1 MYDLTALR
9 EEFPVLE
16 EVIYL
21 DNAAT
26 TQTPVRSVEAI
37 CDFFYEYAGNYG
49 RGTHRLARETTIRCE
64 ESREELATFLGAYP
78 EQIIWTG
85 NTTGA
90 INLVSQGFSWKKGD
104 EVLCTALEHH
114 SNLLPWMALKK
125 RGVKIGIIPQESGYV
140 DPDSVSDM
148 ITGKTRVV
156 AVTQMTNVTGTIQ
169 PVDEIADIAHDAGAV
184 IVVDGAQSLG
194 HIPVDITKMD
204 YLAIAGHKGLLGP
217 QGVGA
222 LYAEDPATLSESQY
236 GGGTVASV
244 SFEEVTLRPV
254 PARLEPGTPNIPGI
268 IGMGPAIRLVDELG
282 AEEIADYEEALGIAL
297 FDALEDIGLVDIF
310 SPRGTSVLSF
320 GVQGLHPDLVAT
332 RLDEMA
338 AICVRSGMHCAEP
351 YARSFCEQGT
361 VRASVACYNTEEE
374 VMILADTLRE
384 MLDAWDPDSE
394 PDYVPEPDP
403 WQKSKCP

>member
-37 CDFFYEYAGNYG
+37 CDFFYDYAGNYG
-49 RGTHRLARETTIRCE
+49 RGTHRLARETTARCE
-64 ESREELATFLGAYP
+64 ESREDLADFLGAYP

-90 INLVSQGFSWKKGD
+90 INLISQGFSWKKGD

-114 SNLLPWMALKK
+114 SNLLPWMALK
-125 RGVKIGIIPQESGYV
+125 RQGVKVSIIPQKGGYV

-148 ITGKTRVV
+148 ITSKTRVV
-156 AVTQMTNVTGTIQ
+156 AVTQMSNVTGTIQ
-169 PVDEIADIAHDAGAV
+169 PVDEIADITHDADAV

-194 HIPVDITKMD
+194 HIPVDISKMD

-222 LYAEDPATLSESQY
+222 LYAEEPQTLSESQY
-236 GGGTVASV
+236 GGGTVTSV
-244 SFEEVTLRPV
+244 SFSDVVLRPP
-254 PARLEPGTPNIPGI
+254 PARFEPGTPNIPGI
-268 IGMGPAIRLVDELG
+268 IGMGPAIRLVDALG
-282 AEEIADYEEALGIAL
+282 AEEIADHEEALGDTL
-297 FDALEDIGLVDIF
+297 FDALEEIGQIEIF
-310 SPRGTSVLSF
+310 SPRGSPVVSF
-320 GVQGLHPDLVAT
+320 GAPEMHPDLLAT

-338 AICVRSGMHCAEP
+338 AVCVRSGMHCAEP
-351 YARSFCEQGT
+351 YSRTFCDLGT
-361 VRASVACYNTEEE
+361 VRASVACYTTSEE
-374 VMILADTLRE
+374 VLILADTLRE
-384 MLDAWDPDSE
+384 LFDSWDPDSE
-394 PDYVPEPDP
+394 PEYVPEPDR
-403 WQKSKCP
+403 WEKSRCP